1 MVELKLVVGGLHMQV
16 SFLTSP
22 LEQRTDTLRLVSK
35 MLELEKIIDF
45 NLLSFSKRRTYQGA
59 CLQFSLRRGLH
70 FSGGRTNR

>member
-35 MLELEKIIDF
+35 MLEFIAISLAHLILKEVSRIFFCIC
-45 NLLSFSKRRTYQGA
+45 NYYRFSISEFL
-59 CLQFSLRRGLH
+59 CLI
-70 FSGGRTNR
+70 